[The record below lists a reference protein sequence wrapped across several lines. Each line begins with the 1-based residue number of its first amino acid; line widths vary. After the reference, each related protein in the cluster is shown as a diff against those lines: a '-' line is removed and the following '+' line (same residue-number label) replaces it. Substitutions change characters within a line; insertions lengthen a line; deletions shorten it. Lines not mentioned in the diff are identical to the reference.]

1 MLLPDSSDASF
12 TVNGIVMPGM
22 KPLMASCL
30 INTSLRAGSMP
41 TICPR
46 SSYCLAGGSRLHA
59 TSSVTTARETI
70 RRRIRIHSSTAFA
83 LCATARAIARICSH
97 PRRSAFSADLLRN
110 DLMEPALRLQRLT
123 KTFGATRAV
132 DELDLVV
139 PRGATY
145 GFIGPSGAG
154 KTTCIRM
161 IMAILFPD
169 SGELS
174 VLGHRSAL
182 EAKDRIGYLPEE
194 RGVYRRMRVGDFLTY
209 IAQLKGVSAEEAL
222 PRAKEL
228 LARTGLVD
236 IEKKRCEELSKGML
250 HRVEFVAAIINRP
263 ELIILDEPFSGL
275 DPVSVKLLKELVA
288 AEQRRGATILFSTHI
303 MAHAEELCQHV
314 VMIHRG
320 PQGARRADGRPAAPV
335 RSARPSTSSRSTRP
349 ARLRA
354 LRQMPGV
361 ADVTADGGRLRR
373 CTCRRAPTRRR
384 RCSRSRRPFRSR
396 SIALARLRLE
406 DVFLRLVAAD
416 AQGTEAE
423 RALRANLQGVGAEGA
438 LA

>member
-1 MLLPDSSDASF
+1 MD
-12 TVNGIVMPGM
+12 
-22 KPLMASCL
+22 
-30 INTSLRAGSMP
+30 
-41 TICPR
+41 
-46 SSYCLAGGSRLHA
+46 
-59 TSSVTTARETI
+59 
-70 RRRIRIHSSTAFA
+70 
-83 LCATARAIARICSH
+83 
-97 PRRSAFSADLLRN
+97 
-110 DLMEPALRLQRLT
+110 PALRLRHLT
-123 KTFGATRAV
+123 KTFGTTRAV
-132 DELDLVV
+132 DDLDFVV

-174 VLGHRSAL
+174 VLGRRSAL

-209 IAQLKGVSAEEAL
+209 IAQLKGVPEEEAL
-222 PRAKEL
+222 PRAKDL

-236 IEKKRCEELSKGML
+236 IDRKKCEELSKGML

-288 AEQRRGATILFSTHI
+288 AEQQRGATILFSTHI

-320 PQGARRADGRPAAPV
+320 RKVLDEPMAGLRRQYDPQVIHVEPLDE
-335 RSARPSTSSRSTRP
+335 SSPIQS
-349 ARLRA
+349 LG
-354 LRQMPGV
+354 QIPGV
-361 ADVTADGGRLRR
+361 AEVRPMMDGCAVHLHAGTEPAAVMQR
-373 CTCRRAPTRRR
+373 
-384 RCSRSRRPFRSR
+384 
-396 SIALARLRLE
+396 IAATMPVARVAMSRLRLE
-406 DVFLRLVAAD
+406 DVFLRVVAAD
-416 AQGTEAE
+416 ARDAD
-423 RALRANLQGVGAEGA
+423 AEGA
-438 LA
+438 LRADLQGLGAEGVVA